1 MKRLLFLL
9 LGFFLV
15 VKPVFAA
22 TYPSPT
28 GNISDFSGTLT
39 AQQIATIDSS
49 LQNYRDATGNQIAV
63 AVIKDL
69 GGDTV
74 ENYAVNMF
82 AQWKIGQK
90 DKNNGVLLLISMA
103 EHKIK
108 IEVGY
113 GLESELTDAKSGDI
127 IRNAIAPK
135 FKTND
140 YYGGIKDGVNAI
152 ENTLSGQQD
161 YSSSSKTKSD
171 FLVGLLSFVL
181 FFGFWAITAIL
192 RKVTKIL
199 ADIPGFW
206 AGPIGGLIAGAII
219 GFFIGSVIGA
229 IVLALVLGFVG
240 FILDYFASNIY
251 HALDTK
257 NKSSFLGR
265 SLFFWSSFGPR
276 NGGGGSEFS
285 GFSGGSSGGGGS
297 SGSW

>member
-15 VKPVFAA
+15 VKPAFAA

-39 AQQIATIDSS
+39 QQQIATIDSS

-63 AVIKDL
+63 AIIKDL

-90 DKNNGVLLLISMA
+90 DKNNGILLLVSMA

-113 GLESELTDAKSGDI
+113 GLEPLLTDAKSGDI
-127 IRNAIAPK
+127 IRNSIAPK

-140 YYGGIKDGVNAI
+140 YYGGILDGVTSI
-152 ENTLSGQQD
+152 ENVISGNEIP
-161 YSSSSKTKSD
+161 SPKTSTNNIK
-171 FLVGLLSFVL
+171 
-181 FFGFWAITAIL
+181 
-192 RKVTKIL
+192 
-199 ADIPGFW
+199 
-206 AGPIGGLIAGAII
+206 AGAAII
-219 GFFIGSVIGA
+219 GILGWFIIPIIIYLGA
-229 IVLALVLGFVG
+229 
-240 FILDYFASNIY
+240 
-251 HALDTK
+251 
-257 NKSSFLGR
+257 FLGR
-265 SLFFWSSFGPR
+265 SKAIWPGGLIGVVIGILIAGLLGAVTVGLIGLFLDWILSKNYEKLKTIGKSTGFWSS
-276 NGGGGSEFS
+276 GGGFWTGGSSSGGGFS
-285 GFSGGSSGGGGS
+285 GFSGGSSGGGGA

>member
-15 VKPVFAA
+15 VKPAFAA

-39 AQQIATIDSS
+39 QQQIATIDSS

-63 AVIKDL
+63 AIIKDL

-113 GLESELTDAKSGDI
+113 GLEPLLTDAKSGDI
-127 IRNAIAPK
+127 IRNSIAPK
-135 FKTND
+135 FKIND
-140 YYGGIKDGVNAI
+140 YYGGILDGVTSI
-152 ENTLSGQQD
+152 ENVISGNEIP
-161 YSSSSKTKSD
+161 SPKTSTNNIK
-171 FLVGLLSFVL
+171 
-181 FFGFWAITAIL
+181 
-192 RKVTKIL
+192 
-199 ADIPGFW
+199 
-206 AGPIGGLIAGAII
+206 AGAAII
-219 GFFIGSVIGA
+219 GILGWFIIPIIIYLGA
-229 IVLALVLGFVG
+229 
-240 FILDYFASNIY
+240 
-251 HALDTK
+251 
-257 NKSSFLGR
+257 FLGR
-265 SLFFWSSFGPR
+265 SKAIWPGGLIGVVIGILIAGLLGAVTVGLIGLFLDWILSKNYEKLKTIGKSTGFWSS
-276 NGGGGSEFS
+276 GGGFWTGGSSSGGGFS
-285 GFSGGSSGGGGS
+285 GFSGGSSGGGGA

>member
-15 VKPVFAA
+15 VKPAFAA

-39 AQQIATIDSS
+39 QQQIATIDSS

-63 AVIKDL
+63 AIIKDL

-113 GLESELTDAKSGDI
+113 GLEPLLTDAKSGDI
-127 IRNAIAPK
+127 IRNSIAPK
-135 FKTND
+135 FKIND
-140 YYGGIKDGVNAI
+140 YYGGILDGVTSI
-152 ENTLSGQQD
+152 ENVISGNEI
-161 YSSSSKTKSD
+161 SSPKTSTNNIK
-171 FLVGLLSFVL
+171 
-181 FFGFWAITAIL
+181 
-192 RKVTKIL
+192 
-199 ADIPGFW
+199 
-206 AGPIGGLIAGAII
+206 AGAAII
-219 GFFIGSVIGA
+219 GILGWFIIPIIIYLGA
-229 IVLALVLGFVG
+229 
-240 FILDYFASNIY
+240 
-251 HALDTK
+251 
-257 NKSSFLGR
+257 FLGR
-265 SLFFWSSFGPR
+265 SKAIWPGGLIGVVIGILIAGLLGAVTVGLIGLFLDWILSKNYEKLKTIGKSTGFWSS
-276 NGGGGSEFS
+276 GGGFWTGGSSSGGGFS
-285 GFSGGSSGGGGS
+285 GFSGGSSGGGGA